1 MSSQQVTFDPAQLPR
16 VDNLGQR
23 RRYIEQ
29 YIRQFHKELLPEM
42 ALAREGA
49 IFFVSRK
56 YEERGKLEAPFVYF
70 EYMVDKSLWRN
81 IFMDLGKD
89 APAWPWKKGP
99 GSEDMSGGMS
109 STYREWRTKYGFPTT
124 PQQEAD
130 TLETASLV
138 SPQVHLPPAHP
149 VAPQTALLN
158 TQHRIKNPV
167 ALDMAA
173 RQRFWEISSGD
184 ECIGVLAGPFTL
196 NLPVWLDFEKLV
208 VGEDGCDI
216 DAINNE
222 ILESAVAISLEV
234 LGGKPVH
241 LVVGFND
248 EARSGLPAV
257 QQYLYEVWCDVI
269 AWFCSVVMGAPFRLA
284 AYMRA
289 IQAINP
295 LMDRTPDVQKAQSLW
310 QQSLAESDL
319 FASRARE
326 LQEYFGFW
334 SPMIR
339 EVIQQPLGV
348 AEDGI
353 AGWICSEED
362 SDERTKRFNVARDVW
377 LSSSSDP
384 KVIRRAGKW
393 AQNFLATIQPSA

>member
-1 MSSQQVTFDPAQLPR
+1 MSSQQFTFDPAQLPR

-29 YIRQFHKELLPEM
+29 YIQRFHKELLPQM

-70 EYMVDKSLWRN
+70 EYMVDKSLWSN

-99 GSEDMSGGMS
+99 DSGDMSGGMS
-109 STYREWRTKYGFPTT
+109 SSYRQWRSKYGLPTT
-124 PQQEAD
+124 PQQEVD
-130 TLETASLV
+130 TPQAASLV
-138 SPQVHLPPAHP
+138 PPQVHPPLALP
-149 VAPQTALLN
+149 VALN

-173 RQRFWEISSGD
+173 RQRFWEMSSGD

-208 VGEDGCDI
+208 VGEHGCDI
-216 DAINNE
+216 DTINNE
-222 ILESAVAISLEV
+222 ILESAVAISWEV
-234 LGGKPVH
+234 SDGKPVR

-248 EARSGLPAV
+248 GPRSSLPAV
-257 QQYLYEVWCDVI
+257 QQCLFEVWCDVV

-284 AYMRA
+284 AYLRA
-289 IQAINP
+289 IQVVNP

-310 QQSLAESDL
+310 QQSLAEGDL

-326 LQEYFGFW
+326 LQEYFDFW

-348 AEDGI
+348 AEEGI

-362 SDERTKRFNVARDVW
+362 LDERTKRFNVARDVW

-384 KVIRRAGKW
+384 KAIRRAGKW
-393 AQNFLATIQPSA
+393 AQTFLATIQPSA